1 MHKLKENGWFLHGSQ
16 KKNDCGALSF
26 LPPQVLSRIMGFF
39 YRIFLSRIIGA
50 EGLGLYQMIFP
61 VLALALSVTSAG
73 LSTAISHQV
82 SRKNALGDKRGI
94 WNIFFAGAAFSL
106 LFSFLAAGVLRSYA
120 GVLAEVFLKDVRCEE
135 LLKYLALAI
144 PFASLHAIVT
154 GCFIGR
160 KKTGLP
166 ALSQLFE
173 QLVRILSSLL
183 IWQIFQE
190 KGFAPTPLI
199 AVGGMLA
206 SEILTSLL
214 TLLLLLFQTPVFAPP
229 SLSIMR
235 KSLEK
240 LTEIALPISGS
251 RFFLGFSEY
260 GGGADSP
267 AASFLRLQ
275 SFSEAYS
282 HYGILTGMALPLVL
296 FPSAV
301 TGAVSMLLIPEI
313 SEADTL
319 NDRQAILR
327 TARSTVAGCLY
338 LGIFCT
344 GGFFFSLRKGAGLF
358 LFQSEEAGSY
368 IRILGWICPFL
379 YLGTTLSSILNSL
392 GKRPLSFFQNLPG
405 ILIRILF
412 VWFGIPR
419 FGILGCLLGVLFFA
433 AYRGIVGLRTVFEA
447 VPEMEFDLKDLLMP
461 LLFLGWSL
469 CLITVGDGIM
479 STFFPAL
486 LSGIEQSPVLLFL
499 RGGLFTAAYSF
510 FTLYFFQTHA
520 QGRS

>member
-1 MHKLKENGWFLHGSQ
+1 MDHKKTILR
-16 KKNDCGALSF
+16 GA
-26 LPPQVLSRIMGFF
+26 VLLTAAGFSSRIMGFF

-61 VLALALSVTSAG
+61 VLVLALSLTSAG
-73 LSTAISHQV
+73 LSTAVSHQV
-82 SRKNALGDKRGI
+82 SRKNALGDKRGS
-94 WNIFFAGAAFSL
+94 WNIFFTGAAFSL
-106 LFSFLAAGVLRSYA
+106 LLSLLTTGVLRNLA
-120 GVLAEVFLKDVRCEE
+120 GVLAEFFLKDVRCEE

-144 PFASLHAIVT
+144 PFASFHAIVT

-160 KKTGLP
+160 KKPELP

-173 QLVRILSSLL
+173 QLVRIIASLL

-190 KGFAPTPLI
+190 KGYAPTPLI

-206 SEILTSLL
+206 AEIITSLF
-214 TLLLLLFQTPVFAPP
+214 TLLLLLFQNSVFPP
-229 SLSIMR
+229 PPLSVMG

-240 LTEIALPISGS
+240 LAEIALPISGS
-251 RFFLGFSEY
+251 RFFLGIFQSME
-260 GGGADSP
+260 AVLIP
-267 AASFLRLQ
+267 VRLRFFGYSLA
-275 SFSEAYS
+275 EAYS

-301 TGAVSMLLIPEI
+301 TGAVSVLLIPEI

-327 TARSTVAGCLY
+327 TARSTVSGCLY

-344 GGFFFSLRKGAGLF
+344 GGFFLFGKELGLF

-392 GKRPLSFFQNLPG
+392 GKTTAVFFQNLLG

-419 FGILGCLLGVLFFA
+419 FGILGCLLGILFSQLTVA
-433 AYRGIVGLRTVFEA
+433 LLALRTLFEA
-447 VPEMEFDLKDLLMP
+447 VPEMKLDLKDLMKP

-469 CLITVGDGIM
+469 CFLTIGDKVM
-479 STFFPAL
+479 VVFFPAL
-486 LSGIEQSPVLLFL
+486 LSGIEQNTILLFL
-499 RGGLFTAAYSF
+499 RGGFFTACYSF
-510 FTLYFFQTHA
+510 FTLYFL
-520 QGRS
+520 

>member
-1 MHKLKENGWFLHGSQ
+1 MDHKKTVLRGAFLLTAAG
-16 KKNDCGALSF
+16 F
-26 LPPQVLSRIMGFF
+26 LSRIMGFF

-106 LFSFLAAGVLRSYA
+106 LLSFLAAGLLRSYA

-235 KSLEK
+235 KNLEK

-251 RFFLGFSEY
+251 RFFGY
-260 GGGADSP
+260 
-267 AASFLRLQ
+267 RH
-275 SFSEAYS
+275 SEAYC

-344 GGFFFSLRKGAGLF
+344 GGFFLFGKELGLF

-392 GKRPLSFFQNLPG
+392 GKTTAVFFQNLLG

-419 FGILGCLLGVLFFA
+419 LGILGCLLGVLVA
-433 AYRGIVGLRTVFEA
+433 LLALRTVFEA